1 MADVS
6 QIVLKDANGNVI
18 GTYDVKDTN
27 VPHDSK
33 TAESGGTTLS
43 LVTTGEKAIWNAKS
57 DTDTKVTQSL
67 SSTNAHYPILF
78 SYAGNADTTAN
89 VTNICHRNNSVAIN
103 PSTGNIMTTQLNGV
117 TIGHSPKFTDT
128 TYTFANGTNGFT
140 VTPSGGSAQTVTVTP
155 SITNNI
161 TGSGSANYLAKFT
174 AANTIGQGPAQTTSV
189 TSGSSALVTSGGVY
203 NAFTSRIKRTQ
214 NTRYFNAKTTMS
226 YTGLSLTCPSG
237 HVYVVQAW
245 FRYAQS
251 APRRVGASHANGTV
265 FPFYDNVAAS
275 LDTYD
280 CGHGSITFMMYPG
293 ETIYYWA
300 MYYDAKQNFITEN
313 ILDITL

>member
-1 MADVS
+1 MANPEVS
-6 QIVLKDANGNVI
+6 QIVLKDAQGNVI
-18 GTYDVKDTN
+18 GTYDVKDAS

-33 TAESGGTTLS
+33 AAASGGTTLS
-43 LVTTGEKAIWNAKS
+43 LVTTGEKATWNAKA
-57 DTDTKVTQSL
+57 
-67 SSTNAHYPILF
+67 STN
-78 SYAGNADTTAN
+78 
-89 VTNICHRNNSVAIN
+89 
-103 PSTGNIMTTQLNGV
+103 
-117 TIGHSPKFTDT
+117 T
-128 TYTFANGTNGFT
+128 TYTFAGGTNKFT
-140 VTPSGGSAQTVTVTP
+140 VTPSGGTAQDVSVTP
-155 SITNNI
+155 SIANNI
-161 TGSGSANYLAKFT
+161 TGSGTTNYIPQFT
-174 AANTIGQGPAQTTSV
+174 GAHSIGDGFGTTTSV
-189 TSGSSALVTSGGVY
+189 TSGNRALVTSGGVY
-203 NAFTSRIKRTQ
+203 SAFTSRIKRTSS
-214 NTRYFNAKTTMS
+214 NRNFNAKTTMS

-245 FRYAQS
+245 FRYSQS

-280 CGHGSITFMMYPG
+280 CGNASLTFMMYPG